1 MRGERQANMTD
12 YDRPRTP
19 PETPPAIDP
28 DVDAKTASELDGDG
42 DTAGEVLGNRSDISK
57 INEEMSDRMA
67 KRSKRDGA
75 GEERPDARSEERR
88 VGNERRSRWS
98 PDP

>member
-1 MRGERQANMTD
+1 MTD

-19 PETPPAIDP
+19 PETPPVIDP

-67 KRSKRDGA
+67 KRSRRDGA
-75 GEERPDARSEERR
+75 GEERLDSMYPETNLPPD
-88 VGNERRSRWS
+88 
-98 PDP
+98 